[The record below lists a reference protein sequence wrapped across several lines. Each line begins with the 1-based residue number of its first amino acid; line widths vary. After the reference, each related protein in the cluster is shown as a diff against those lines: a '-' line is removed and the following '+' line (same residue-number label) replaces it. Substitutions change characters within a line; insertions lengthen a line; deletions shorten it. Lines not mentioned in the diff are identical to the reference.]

1 MNCLHSV
8 QAAERIGQNKMTK
21 LNIKKIAALGC
32 AAAMLG
38 SLTACGE
45 KTTWGAVIDGVQI
58 PAGVFIYYLDTAN
71 YEAQQKLNEQTDTS
85 SDLSPEGAAAQSSE
99 TVTLPLYSSQIDG
112 VDSKQW
118 IYDRAT
124 ELMQEYAAVEAKFDE
139 YGLTLSDDDKQSAQ
153 VYLDQIWD
161 YAGDYYT
168 SMGVSENSY
177 KSIFLNSSKKQK
189 LFETIYSE
197 GGERAVSDDEIK
209 TYLDENYAL
218 INYIDVELK
227 DGEGNL
233 LKSDG
238 KAERMEMLNSYI
250 ERYNNGE
257 DFDEL
262 NAEYVTYYE
271 NLKKAAEEAA
281 AAAEEKA
288 AAEEAAIAAKAEA
301 AVKEAATAE
310 EAAAAAEAEAAA
322 KEAAAA
328 AEAEAAANADETAAD
343 DTAETTAEVSQSP
356 AEAALPSDDEE
367 VTDETSE
374 TETSTETEVSEDTEA
389 AEETTAPDEAVSES
403 ETSAAE
409 TTAADAQTTQ
419 VGTVESNMTVIEKAD
434 RTVPC
439 ADVANKVFDEMNKG
453 DIQIIET
460 ADGEHYYLV
469 VKLDIL
475 EDDEYFTTARAS
487 LLSEMKSDDFDG
499 MVSEWTAAQT
509 VEKNADSYK
518 RYDPEKMF
526 KS

>member
-32 AAAMLG
+32 AAAMVS

-85 SDLSPEGAAAQSSE
+85 ADLSPEGAAAQSSE

-197 GGERAVSDDEIK
+197 GGEKAVSDDEIK

-281 AAAEEKA
+281 AAEE
-288 AAEEAAIAAKAEA
+288 
-301 AVKEAATAE
+301 V
-310 EAAAAAEAEAAA
+310 
-322 KEAAAA
+322 
-328 AEAEAAANADETAAD
+328 ANADETAAEN
-343 DTAETTAEVSQSP
+343 TAETTAEVSQSP

-367 VTDETSE
+367 VTEDNAE
-374 TETSTETEVSEDTEA
+374 TEALAETTAPAETEASED
-389 AEETTAPDEAVSES
+389 TTAPDEAVSET

-475 EDDEYFTTARAS
+475 EDDEYFTTARGS

>member
-1 MNCLHSV
+1 MKS
-8 QAAERIGQNKMTK
+8 ERIGQNKMTK

-71 YEAQQKLNEQTDTS
+71 YEAQQKLGEQTDTS
-85 SDLSPEGAAAQSSE
+85 ADLSPEGAAAQSSE

-177 KSIFLNSSKKQK
+177 KSIFLNSSKRQK

-197 GGERAVSDDEIK
+197 GGEKAVSDDEIK

-238 KAERMEMLNSYI
+238 KAERMEMLNSYM

-271 NLKKAAEEAA
+271 NLKKAAEETV
-281 AAAEEKA
+281 
-288 AAEEAAIAAKAEA
+288 AAEEAANAE
-301 AVKEAATAE
+301 T
-310 EAAAAAEAEAAA
+310 
-322 KEAAAA
+322 
-328 AEAEAAANADETAAD
+328 AD

-374 TETSTETEVSEDTEA
+374 TEVPAETEAS
-389 AEETTAPDEAVSES
+389 EETTAPDEAVSET

-453 DIQIIET
+453 DVQIIET

>member
-1 MNCLHSV
+1 MKS
-8 QAAERIGQNKMTK
+8 ERIGQNKMTK

-71 YEAQQKLNEQTDTS
+71 YEAQQKLGEQTDTS
-85 SDLSPEGAAAQSSE
+85 ADLSPEGAAAQSSE

-177 KSIFLNSSKKQK
+177 KSIFLNSSKRQK

-197 GGERAVSDDEIK
+197 GGEKAVSDDEIK

-238 KAERMEMLNSYI
+238 KAERMDMLNSYI

-271 NLKKAAEEAA
+271 NLKKAAE
-281 AAAEEKA
+281 KTA
-288 AAEEAAIAAKAEA
+288 AAEEAANAE
-301 AVKEAATAE
+301 T
-310 EAAAAAEAEAAA
+310 
-322 KEAAAA
+322 
-328 AEAEAAANADETAAD
+328 AD

-374 TETSTETEVSEDTEA
+374 TEVPAETEAS
-389 AEETTAPDEAVSES
+389 EETTAPDEAVSET

-453 DIQIIET
+453 DVQIIET

>member
-1 MNCLHSV
+1 MKS
-8 QAAERIGQNKMTK
+8 ERIGQNKMTK

-71 YEAQQKLNEQTDTS
+71 YEARQKLNEQTDTS
-85 SDLSPEGAAAQSSE
+85 ADLSLEGAAAQSSE

-139 YGLTLSDDDKQSAQ
+139 YGLTLTDDDKQSAQ

-177 KSIFLNSSKKQK
+177 KSIFLNSSKRQK

-197 GGERAVSDDEIK
+197 GGEKAVSDDEIK

-238 KAERMEMLNSYI
+238 KAERMEMLNSYM

-271 NLKKAAEEAA
+271 NLKKAAEET
-281 AAAEEKA
+281 A
-288 AAEEAAIAAKAEA
+288 AAEEAANAE
-301 AVKEAATAE
+301 T
-310 EAAAAAEAEAAA
+310 
-322 KEAAAA
+322 
-328 AEAEAAANADETAAD
+328 AD

-374 TETSTETEVSEDTEA
+374 TEVPAETEAS
-389 AEETTAPDEAVSES
+389 EETTAPDEAVSET

-434 RTVPC
+434 RSVPC

-453 DIQIIET
+453 DVQIIET

>member
-1 MNCLHSV
+1 MKS
-8 QAAERIGQNKMTK
+8 ERIGQNKMTK

-71 YEAQQKLNEQTDTS
+71 YEAQQKLGEQTDTS
-85 SDLSPEGAAAQSSE
+85 ADLSPEGAAAQSSE

-177 KSIFLNSSKKQK
+177 KSIFLNSSKRQK

-197 GGERAVSDDEIK
+197 GGEKAVSDDEIK

-238 KAERMEMLNSYI
+238 KAERMEMLNSYM

-271 NLKKAAEEAA
+271 NLKKAAEET
-281 AAAEEKA
+281 A
-288 AAEEAAIAAKAEA
+288 AAEEAANAE
-301 AVKEAATAE
+301 T
-310 EAAAAAEAEAAA
+310 
-322 KEAAAA
+322 
-328 AEAEAAANADETAAD
+328 AD

-374 TETSTETEVSEDTEA
+374 TEVPAETEAS
-389 AEETTAPDEAVSES
+389 EETTAPDEAVSET

-453 DIQIIET
+453 DVQIIET

>member
-85 SDLSPEGAAAQSSE
+85 SDLSPEGAASQSSE

-197 GGERAVSDDEIK
+197 GGEKAVSDDEIK

-281 AAAEEKA
+281 NAE
-288 AAEEAAIAAKAEA
+288 
-301 AVKEAATAE
+301 T
-310 EAAAAAEAEAAA
+310 
-322 KEAAAA
+322 
-328 AEAEAAANADETAAD
+328 AD

-374 TETSTETEVSEDTEA
+374 TETSAETEVSEDTEA
-389 AEETTAPDEAVSES
+389 AEETTAPDEAVSET

-453 DIQIIET
+453 DVQIIET

>member
-85 SDLSPEGAAAQSSE
+85 SGLSPEGAAAQSSE

-197 GGERAVSDDEIK
+197 GGEKAVSDDEIK

-281 AAAEEKA
+281 AAAE
-288 AAEEAAIAAKAEA
+288 
-301 AVKEAATAE
+301 
-310 EAAAAAEAEAAA
+310 
-322 KEAAAA
+322 
-328 AEAEAAANADETAAD
+328 AANAETAD

-389 AEETTAPDEAVSES
+389 AEETTAPDESVSEP
-403 ETSAAE
+403 ETSTETETTAAE

>member
-32 AAAMLG
+32 AAAMVS

-85 SDLSPEGAAAQSSE
+85 ADLSPEGAAAQSSE

-271 NLKKAAEEAA
+271 NLKKAVEEA
-281 AAAEEKA
+281 A
-288 AAEEAAIAAKAEA
+288 AAEEAANAE
-301 AVKEAATAE
+301 TS
-310 EAAAAAEAEAAA
+310 
-322 KEAAAA
+322 
-328 AEAEAAANADETAAD
+328 D

-356 AEAALPSDDEE
+356 AEAALPSDDDE

-389 AEETTAPDEAVSES
+389 AEETTAPDEAVSET
-403 ETSAAE
+403 ETSAETETTAAE

>member
-85 SDLSPEGAAAQSSE
+85 ADLSPEGAAAQSSE

-197 GGERAVSDDEIK
+197 GGEKAVSDDEIK

-281 AAAEEKA
+281 AAEE
-288 AAEEAAIAAKAEA
+288 
-301 AVKEAATAE
+301 V
-310 EAAAAAEAEAAA
+310 
-322 KEAAAA
+322 
-328 AEAEAAANADETAAD
+328 ANADEKAAEN
-343 DTAETTAEVSQSP
+343 TAETTAEVSQSP

-374 TETSTETEVSEDTEA
+374 TETSIETEVSEDTEA
-389 AEETTAPDEAVSES
+389 AEETTAPDEAVSET

>member
-85 SDLSPEGAAAQSSE
+85 ADLSPEGAAAQSSE

-139 YGLTLSDDDKQSAQ
+139 YGLTLTDDDKQSAQ

-281 AAAEEKA
+281 AAAE
-288 AAEEAAIAAKAEA
+288 
-301 AVKEAATAE
+301 
-310 EAAAAAEAEAAA
+310 
-322 KEAAAA
+322 
-328 AEAEAAANADETAAD
+328 AANAETAD

-389 AEETTAPDEAVSES
+389 AEETTAPDEAVSET

-409 TTAADAQTTQ
+409 TTAADTQTTQ

>member
-153 VYLDQIWD
+153 IYLDQIWD

-197 GGERAVSDDEIK
+197 GGEKAVSDDEIK

-281 AAAEEKA
+281 AAAE
-288 AAEEAAIAAKAEA
+288 
-301 AVKEAATAE
+301 
-310 EAAAAAEAEAAA
+310 
-322 KEAAAA
+322 
-328 AEAEAAANADETAAD
+328 AANADETAAEN
-343 DTAETTAEVSQSP
+343 TAETTAEVSQSP

-389 AEETTAPDEAVSES
+389 AEETTAPDEAVSET

-453 DIQIIET
+453 DVQIIET

>member
-1 MNCLHSV
+1 MKS
-8 QAAERIGQNKMTK
+8 ERIGQNKMTK

-71 YEAQQKLNEQTDTS
+71 YEARQKLNEQTDTS
-85 SDLSPEGAAAQSSE
+85 ADLSPEGAAAQSSE

-139 YGLTLSDDDKQSAQ
+139 YGLTLTDDDKQSAQ

-177 KSIFLNSSKKQK
+177 KSIFLNSSKRQK

-197 GGERAVSDDEIK
+197 GGEKAVSDDEIK

-233 LKSDG
+233 LKSEG
-238 KAERMEMLNSYI
+238 KAERMEMLNSYM

-271 NLKKAAEEAA
+271 NLKKAAEET
-281 AAAEEKA
+281 A
-288 AAEEAAIAAKAEA
+288 AAEEAANAE
-301 AVKEAATAE
+301 T
-310 EAAAAAEAEAAA
+310 
-322 KEAAAA
+322 
-328 AEAEAAANADETAAD
+328 AD

-374 TETSTETEVSEDTEA
+374 TEVPAETEAS
-389 AEETTAPDEAVSES
+389 EETTAPDEAVSEA

-453 DIQIIET
+453 DVQIIET

>member
-32 AAAMLG
+32 AAAMVS

-139 YGLTLSDDDKQSAQ
+139 YGLTLTDDDKQSAQ

-197 GGERAVSDDEIK
+197 GGEKAVSDDEIK

-281 AAAEEKA
+281 AAAE
-288 AAEEAAIAAKAEA
+288 
-301 AVKEAATAE
+301 
-310 EAAAAAEAEAAA
+310 
-322 KEAAAA
+322 
-328 AEAEAAANADETAAD
+328 AANADETAAD

-367 VTDETSE
+367 VTEDNAE
-374 TETSTETEVSEDTEA
+374 TEALAETTAPTETEA
-389 AEETTAPDEAVSES
+389 AEETTAPDEAVSET

>member
-85 SDLSPEGAAAQSSE
+85 ADLSPEGAAAQSSE

-197 GGERAVSDDEIK
+197 GGEKAVSDDEIK

-281 AAAEEKA
+281 AAAE
-288 AAEEAAIAAKAEA
+288 
-301 AVKEAATAE
+301 
-310 EAAAAAEAEAAA
+310 
-322 KEAAAA
+322 
-328 AEAEAAANADETAAD
+328 AANADETAAEN
-343 DTAETTAEVSQSP
+343 TAETTAEVSQSP

-367 VTDETSE
+367 VTDETYE

-389 AEETTAPDEAVSES
+389 AEETTAPDESVSET

>member
-32 AAAMLG
+32 AAAMVS

-281 AAAEEKA
+281 AAAE
-288 AAEEAAIAAKAEA
+288 
-301 AVKEAATAE
+301 
-310 EAAAAAEAEAAA
+310 
-322 KEAAAA
+322 
-328 AEAEAAANADETAAD
+328 AANADETAAEN
-343 DTAETTAEVSQSP
+343 TAETTAEVSQSP

-367 VTDETSE
+367 VTEDNA
-374 TETSTETEVSEDTEA
+374 ETEVLAETTAPTETEA
-389 AEETTAPDEAVSES
+389 AEETTAPDEAVSET

>member
-85 SDLSPEGAAAQSSE
+85 ADLSPEGAAAQSSE

-177 KSIFLNSSKKQK
+177 KSIFLNSSKRQK

-197 GGERAVSDDEIK
+197 GGEKSVSDDEIK

-281 AAAEEKA
+281 AAAEA
-288 AAEEAAIAAKAEA
+288 QA
-301 AVKEAATAE
+301 AV
-310 EAAAAAEAEAAA
+310 
-322 KEAAAA
+322 
-328 AEAEAAANADETAAD
+328 NADETAAEN
-343 DTAETTAEVSQSP
+343 TAETTAEVSQSP

-374 TETSTETEVSEDTEA
+374 TDTSTETEVSEDTEA
-389 AEETTAPDEAVSES
+389 AEETTAPDEAVSET

-409 TTAADAQTTQ
+409 TTAADTQTTQ

>member
-32 AAAMLG
+32 AAAMVS

-85 SDLSPEGAAAQSSE
+85 ADLSPEGAAAQSSE

-197 GGERAVSDDEIK
+197 GGEKAVSDDEIK

-281 AAAEEKA
+281 AAAE
-288 AAEEAAIAAKAEA
+288 
-301 AVKEAATAE
+301 
-310 EAAAAAEAEAAA
+310 
-322 KEAAAA
+322 
-328 AEAEAAANADETAAD
+328 AANAETAD

-389 AEETTAPDEAVSES
+389 AEETTAPDEAVSET

-453 DIQIIET
+453 DVQIIET

>member
-32 AAAMLG
+32 AAAMVS

-85 SDLSPEGAAAQSSE
+85 ADLSPEGAAAQSSE

-139 YGLTLSDDDKQSAQ
+139 YGLTLTDDDKQSAQ

-197 GGERAVSDDEIK
+197 GGEKAVSDDEIK

-281 AAAEEKA
+281 AAAE
-288 AAEEAAIAAKAEA
+288 
-301 AVKEAATAE
+301 
-310 EAAAAAEAEAAA
+310 
-322 KEAAAA
+322 
-328 AEAEAAANADETAAD
+328 AANSDETAAEN
-343 DTAETTAEVSQSP
+343 TAETTAEVSQSP

-389 AEETTAPDEAVSES
+389 AEETTAPDEAVSET

-475 EDDEYFTTARAS
+475 EDDEYFTTARGS

>member
-8 QAAERIGQNKMTK
+8 QTAERIGQNKMTK

-32 AAAMLG
+32 AAAMVS

-281 AAAEEKA
+281 AAAE
-288 AAEEAAIAAKAEA
+288 
-301 AVKEAATAE
+301 
-310 EAAAAAEAEAAA
+310 
-322 KEAAAA
+322 
-328 AEAEAAANADETAAD
+328 AANADETAAEN
-343 DTAETTAEVSQSP
+343 TAETTAEVSQSP

-374 TETSTETEVSEDTEA
+374 TETSIETEVSEDTEA
-389 AEETTAPDEAVSES
+389 AEETTAPDEAVSEN
-403 ETSAAE
+403 ETSAETETTAAE
-409 TTAADAQTTQ
+409 STAADAQTTQ

>member
-1 MNCLHSV
+1 M
-8 QAAERIGQNKMTK
+8 QTAERIGQNKMTK

-58 PAGVFIYYLDTAN
+58 PAGVFIYYLDSAN
-71 YEAQQKLNEQTDTS
+71 YEAQQKLNEQS
-85 SDLSPEGAAAQSSE
+85 EASADLSPEGAAAQPSE

-124 ELMQEYAAVEAKFDE
+124 ELMQDYAAVEAKFDE
-139 YGLTLSDDDKQSAQ
+139 YGLSLTDEEKESAQ

-238 KAERMEMLNSYI
+238 KAERMEMLNSYM
-250 ERYNNGE
+250 ERYKNGE

-262 NAEYVTYYE
+262 NAEYVTYYD

-281 AAAEEKA
+281 AAAEE
-288 AAEEAAIAAKAEA
+288 
-301 AVKEAATAE
+301 
-310 EAAAAAEAEAAA
+310 
-322 KEAAAA
+322 
-328 AEAEAAANADETAAD
+328 AANANTD
-343 DTAETTAEVSQSP
+343 DAAETTAEVSQSD

-367 VTDETSE
+367 VTDSEETSE
-374 TETSTETEVSEDTEA
+374 TEAPAETEAS
-389 AEETTAPDEAVSES
+389 EETTASDEEVSEEASSES
-403 ETSAAE
+403 ETSAVETAE
-409 TTAADAQTTQ
+409 TAETETPADEQQTTQ
-419 VGTVESNMTVIEKAD
+419 VGTVDSNMTVIEKAD
-434 RTVPC
+434 QTVPC
-439 ADVANKVFDEMNKG
+439 ADVAEKVFGEMNKG
-453 DIQIIET
+453 DVEIIET

-475 EDDEYFTTARAS
+475 EDDEYFTTAMAS

-499 MVSEWTAAQT
+499 MISEWISAQT

>member
-32 AAAMLG
+32 AAAMVS

-85 SDLSPEGAAAQSSE
+85 ADLSPEGAAAQSSE
-99 TVTLPLYSSQIDG
+99 TVTLHLYSSQIDG

-281 AAAEEKA
+281 AAAE
-288 AAEEAAIAAKAEA
+288 
-301 AVKEAATAE
+301 
-310 EAAAAAEAEAAA
+310 
-322 KEAAAA
+322 
-328 AEAEAAANADETAAD
+328 AANADETAAEN
-343 DTAETTAEVSQSP
+343 TAETTAEVSQSP

-374 TETSTETEVSEDTEA
+374 TETSIETEVSEDTEA
-389 AEETTAPDEAVSES
+389 AEETTAPDEAVSEN
-403 ETSAAE
+403 ETSAETETTAAE
-409 TTAADAQTTQ
+409 STAADAQTTQ

>member
-32 AAAMLG
+32 AAAMVS

-85 SDLSPEGAAAQSSE
+85 ADLSPEGAAAQSSE

-281 AAAEEKA
+281 AE
-288 AAEEAAIAAKAEA
+288 
-301 AVKEAATAE
+301 
-310 EAAAAAEAEAAA
+310 
-322 KEAAAA
+322 
-328 AEAEAAANADETAAD
+328 AANADETAAEN
-343 DTAETTAEVSQSP
+343 TAETTAEVSQSP

-374 TETSTETEVSEDTEA
+374 TETSAETEVSEDTEA

-403 ETSAAE
+403 ETSAETETTAAE

-499 MVSEWTAAQT
+499 MVSEWTAAQS

>member
-32 AAAMLG
+32 AAAMVS

-71 YEAQQKLNEQTDTS
+71 YEAQQKLGEQTDTS
-85 SDLSPEGAAAQSSE
+85 ADLSPEGAAAQSSE

-238 KAERMEMLNSYI
+238 KAERMEMLNSYM

-281 AAAEEKA
+281 AA
-288 AAEEAAIAAKAEA
+288 
-301 AVKEAATAE
+301 KE
-310 EAAAAAEAEAAA
+310 
-322 KEAAAA
+322 
-328 AEAEAAANADETAAD
+328 AANADETAAD

-374 TETSTETEVSEDTEA
+374 TSTETEVSEDTEA
-389 AEETTAPDEAVSES
+389 AEETTAPDEAVSET

>member
-32 AAAMLG
+32 AAAMVS

-71 YEAQQKLNEQTDTS
+71 YEAQQKLGEQTDTS
-85 SDLSPEGAAAQSSE
+85 ADLSPEGAAAQSSE

-197 GGERAVSDDEIK
+197 GGEKAVSDDEIK

-238 KAERMEMLNSYI
+238 KAERMEMLNSYM

-281 AAAEEKA
+281 AAAE
-288 AAEEAAIAAKAEA
+288 
-301 AVKEAATAE
+301 
-310 EAAAAAEAEAAA
+310 
-322 KEAAAA
+322 
-328 AEAEAAANADETAAD
+328 AANSDETAAD

-374 TETSTETEVSEDTEA
+374 TSTETEVSEDTEA
-389 AEETTAPDEAVSES
+389 AEETTAPDEAVSET

-475 EDDEYFTTARAS
+475 EDEEYFTTARAS

>member
-1 MNCLHSV
+1 
-8 QAAERIGQNKMTK
+8 MTK

-71 YEAQQKLNEQTDTS
+71 YEARQKLGEQTDTS
-85 SDLSPEGAAAQSSE
+85 ADLSPEGAAAQSSE

-177 KSIFLNSSKKQK
+177 KSVFLNSSKRQK

-197 GGERAVSDDEIK
+197 GGEKAVSDDEIK

-238 KAERMEMLNSYI
+238 KAERMEMLNGYM

-271 NLKKAAEEAA
+271 NLKKAAEET
-281 AAAEEKA
+281 A
-288 AAEEAAIAAKAEA
+288 AAEEAANAE
-301 AVKEAATAE
+301 T
-310 EAAAAAEAEAAA
+310 
-322 KEAAAA
+322 
-328 AEAEAAANADETAAD
+328 AD

-389 AEETTAPDEAVSES
+389 SEETTAPDEAVSET

-453 DIQIIET
+453 DVQIIET

>member
-1 MNCLHSV
+1 MRT
-8 QAAERIGQNKMTK
+8 AERIGQIKMTK
-21 LNIKKIAALGC
+21 LNIKKIAALSC

-85 SDLSPEGAAAQSSE
+85 ADLSPEGAAAQSSE

-281 AAAEEKA
+281 AA
-288 AAEEAAIAAKAEA
+288 
-301 AVKEAATAE
+301 KE
-310 EAAAAAEAEAAA
+310 
-322 KEAAAA
+322 
-328 AEAEAAANADETAAD
+328 AANADETAAD

-374 TETSTETEVSEDTEA
+374 TSTETEVSEDTEA
-389 AEETTAPDEAVSES
+389 AEETTAPDEAVSET

>member
-71 YEAQQKLNEQTDTS
+71 YEARQKLNEQTDTS
-85 SDLSPEGAAAQSSE
+85 ADLSPEGAAAQSSE

-139 YGLTLSDDDKQSAQ
+139 YGLTLTDDDKQSAQ

-177 KSIFLNSSKKQK
+177 KSIFLNSSKRQK

-197 GGERAVSDDEIK
+197 GGEKAVSDDEIK

-238 KAERMEMLNSYI
+238 KAERMEMLNGYM

-271 NLKKAAEEAA
+271 NLKKAAEET
-281 AAAEEKA
+281 A
-288 AAEEAAIAAKAEA
+288 AAEEAANAE
-301 AVKEAATAE
+301 T
-310 EAAAAAEAEAAA
+310 
-322 KEAAAA
+322 
-328 AEAEAAANADETAAD
+328 AD

-374 TETSTETEVSEDTEA
+374 TEVPAETEAS
-389 AEETTAPDEAVSES
+389 EETTAPDEAVSET

-453 DIQIIET
+453 DVQIIET

>member
-32 AAAMLG
+32 AAAMVS

-85 SDLSPEGAAAQSSE
+85 ADLSPEGAAAQSSE

-238 KAERMEMLNSYI
+238 KAERMEMLNSYM
-250 ERYNNGE
+250 ERYSNGE

-281 AAAEEKA
+281 AAAE
-288 AAEEAAIAAKAEA
+288 
-301 AVKEAATAE
+301 
-310 EAAAAAEAEAAA
+310 
-322 KEAAAA
+322 
-328 AEAEAAANADETAAD
+328 AANADETAAEN
-343 DTAETTAEVSQSP
+343 TAETTAEVSQSP

-374 TETSTETEVSEDTEA
+374 TETSTETEVPTETEA
-389 AEETTAPDEAVSES
+389 AEETTAPDEAVSET

>member
-85 SDLSPEGAAAQSSE
+85 GDLSPEGAAAQSSE

-139 YGLTLSDDDKQSAQ
+139 YGLTLTDDDKQSAQ

-238 KAERMEMLNSYI
+238 KAERMEMLNSYM
-250 ERYNNGE
+250 ERYSNGE

-281 AAAEEKA
+281 AAAE
-288 AAEEAAIAAKAEA
+288 
-301 AVKEAATAE
+301 
-310 EAAAAAEAEAAA
+310 
-322 KEAAAA
+322 
-328 AEAEAAANADETAAD
+328 AANADETAAEN
-343 DTAETTAEVSQSP
+343 TAETTAEVSQSP

-374 TETSTETEVSEDTEA
+374 TETSTETEVPTETES
-389 AEETTAPDEAVSES
+389 AEETTAPDEAVSET

>member
-32 AAAMLG
+32 AAAMVS

-85 SDLSPEGAAAQSSE
+85 ADLSPEGAAAQSSE

-197 GGERAVSDDEIK
+197 GGE
-209 TYLDENYAL
+209 
-218 INYIDVELK
+218 
-227 DGEGNL
+227 
-233 LKSDG
+233 
-238 KAERMEMLNSYI
+238 
-250 ERYNNGE
+250 
-257 DFDEL
+257 
-262 NAEYVTYYE
+262 
-271 NLKKAAEEAA
+271 
-281 AAAEEKA
+281 
-288 AAEEAAIAAKAEA
+288 
-301 AVKEAATAE
+301 
-310 EAAAAAEAEAAA
+310 
-322 KEAAAA
+322 
-328 AEAEAAANADETAAD
+328 
-343 DTAETTAEVSQSP
+343 
-356 AEAALPSDDEE
+356 
-367 VTDETSE
+367 
-374 TETSTETEVSEDTEA
+374 
-389 AEETTAPDEAVSES
+389 
-403 ETSAAE
+403 
-409 TTAADAQTTQ
+409 
-419 VGTVESNMTVIEKAD
+419 
-434 RTVPC
+434 
-439 ADVANKVFDEMNKG
+439 
-453 DIQIIET
+453 
-460 ADGEHYYLV
+460 
-469 VKLDIL
+469 
-475 EDDEYFTTARAS
+475 
-487 LLSEMKSDDFDG
+487 
-499 MVSEWTAAQT
+499 
-509 VEKNADSYK
+509 
-518 RYDPEKMF
+518 
-526 KS
+526 

>member
-32 AAAMLG
+32 AAAMVS

-85 SDLSPEGAAAQSSE
+85 ADLSPEGAAAQSSE

-281 AAAEEKA
+281 AAAE
-288 AAEEAAIAAKAEA
+288 
-301 AVKEAATAE
+301 
-310 EAAAAAEAEAAA
+310 
-322 KEAAAA
+322 
-328 AEAEAAANADETAAD
+328 AANADETAAEN
-343 DTAETTAEVSQSP
+343 TAETTAEVSQSP

-367 VTDETSE
+367 VNDETSE
-374 TETSTETEVSEDTEA
+374 TETSIETEVSEDTEA
-389 AEETTAPDEAVSES
+389 AEETTAPDEAVSET
-403 ETSAAE
+403 ETSADE

-439 ADVANKVFDEMNKG
+439 ADVANKVFDEMKKG

>member
-32 AAAMLG
+32 AAAMVS

-85 SDLSPEGAAAQSSE
+85 ADLSPEGAAAQSSE

-189 LFETIYSE
+189 LFEAIYSE
-197 GGERAVSDDEIK
+197 GGEKAVSDDEIK

-250 ERYNNGE
+250 ERYSNGE

-281 AAAEEKA
+281 AAAE
-288 AAEEAAIAAKAEA
+288 
-301 AVKEAATAE
+301 
-310 EAAAAAEAEAAA
+310 
-322 KEAAAA
+322 
-328 AEAEAAANADETAAD
+328 AANADETAAEN
-343 DTAETTAEVSQSP
+343 TAETTAEVSQSP

-403 ETSAAE
+403 ETSAETETTAAE

-487 LLSEMKSDDFDG
+487 LISEMKSDDFDG

>member
-32 AAAMLG
+32 AAAMVS

-85 SDLSPEGAAAQSSE
+85 ADLSPEGAAAQSSE

-281 AAAEEKA
+281 AAEE
-288 AAEEAAIAAKAEA
+288 
-301 AVKEAATAE
+301 V
-310 EAAAAAEAEAAA
+310 
-322 KEAAAA
+322 
-328 AEAEAAANADETAAD
+328 ANADETAAEN
-343 DTAETTAEVSQSP
+343 TAETTAEVSQSP

-367 VTDETSE
+367 VTEDNAE
-374 TETSTETEVSEDTEA
+374 TEALAETTAPAETEASED
-389 AEETTAPDEAVSES
+389 TTAPDEAVSET

-409 TTAADAQTTQ
+409 TTAADTQTTQ

-475 EDDEYFTTARAS
+475 EDDEYFTTARGS

>member
-32 AAAMLG
+32 AAAMVS

-85 SDLSPEGAAAQSSE
+85 ADLSPEGAAAQSSE

-189 LFETIYSE
+189 LFETIYSA
-197 GGERAVSDDEIK
+197 GGEKAVSDDEIK

-281 AAAEEKA
+281 AAAE
-288 AAEEAAIAAKAEA
+288 
-301 AVKEAATAE
+301 
-310 EAAAAAEAEAAA
+310 
-322 KEAAAA
+322 
-328 AEAEAAANADETAAD
+328 AANADETAAEN
-343 DTAETTAEVSQSP
+343 TAETTAEVSQSP

-374 TETSTETEVSEDTEA
+374 TETSIETEVSEDTEA
-389 AEETTAPDEAVSES
+389 AEETTAPDEAVSET

>member
-32 AAAMLG
+32 AAAMVS

-85 SDLSPEGAAAQSSE
+85 SDLSPEGAASQSSE

-197 GGERAVSDDEIK
+197 GGEKAVSDDEIK

-238 KAERMEMLNSYI
+238 KAERMEMLNSYM

-281 AAAEEKA
+281 AAAE
-288 AAEEAAIAAKAEA
+288 
-301 AVKEAATAE
+301 
-310 EAAAAAEAEAAA
+310 
-322 KEAAAA
+322 
-328 AEAEAAANADETAAD
+328 AANADETAAEN
-343 DTAETTAEVSQSP
+343 TAETTAEVSQSP

-374 TETSTETEVSEDTEA
+374 TETSTETEVPTETEA
-389 AEETTAPDEAVSES
+389 AEETTAPDEAVSET
-403 ETSAAE
+403 ETSAETETTAAE
-409 TTAADAQTTQ
+409 STAADAQTTQ

-475 EDDEYFTTARAS
+475 EDDEYFTTARES

-509 VEKNADSYK
+509 VEKNTDSYK

>member
-32 AAAMLG
+32 AAAMVS

-85 SDLSPEGAAAQSSE
+85 ADLSPEGAAAQSSE

-197 GGERAVSDDEIK
+197 GGEKAVSDDEIK

-281 AAAEEKA
+281 AAAE
-288 AAEEAAIAAKAEA
+288 
-301 AVKEAATAE
+301 
-310 EAAAAAEAEAAA
+310 
-322 KEAAAA
+322 
-328 AEAEAAANADETAAD
+328 AANADETAAEN
-343 DTAETTAEVSQSP
+343 TAETTAEVSQSP

-374 TETSTETEVSEDTEA
+374 TETSIETEVSEDTEA
-389 AEETTAPDEAVSES
+389 AEETTAPDEAVSET

-453 DIQIIET
+453 DVQIIET

>member
-32 AAAMLG
+32 AAAMVS

-85 SDLSPEGAAAQSSE
+85 ADISPEGAAAQSSE

-281 AAAEEKA
+281 AAAE
-288 AAEEAAIAAKAEA
+288 
-301 AVKEAATAE
+301 
-310 EAAAAAEAEAAA
+310 
-322 KEAAAA
+322 
-328 AEAEAAANADETAAD
+328 AANAETAD

-374 TETSTETEVSEDTEA
+374 TSTETEVPTETEA
-389 AEETTAPDEAVSES
+389 AEETTAPDESVSET

>member
-32 AAAMLG
+32 AAAMVS

-197 GGERAVSDDEIK
+197 GGEKAVSDDEIK

-281 AAAEEKA
+281 AAAE
-288 AAEEAAIAAKAEA
+288 
-301 AVKEAATAE
+301 
-310 EAAAAAEAEAAA
+310 
-322 KEAAAA
+322 
-328 AEAEAAANADETAAD
+328 AANADETAAEN
-343 DTAETTAEVSQSP
+343 TAETTAEVSQSP

-374 TETSTETEVSEDTEA
+374 TETSTETEVPTETEA
-389 AEETTAPDEAVSES
+389 AEETTAPDEAVSET